1 MIPSIGRSGW
11 RCSLLTA
18 LALATAGDPS
28 RAAEQPIDFQHQIAP
43 ILQQH
48 CLGCHSPGIEKGDLS
63 LATFDDLRANEYV
76 VAGDPDGSYLLELV
90 TPRGGDPPAMPLEAD
105 PLSEDEI
112 LLLRQWIVEGAA
124 WPDGFIIKEKPK
136 TDATW
141 WSLQP
146 LQVAFPTA
154 KSAGPD
160 ATARDQQT
168 NTTIDDFLR
177 ETLSKYGLTF
187 NPPADRR
194 TLIRRA
200 TYDLIGLPPTPDQVE
215 AFVNDESPAAYVD
228 LIDRLLASPHYGERW
243 GRHWLDVVRFGES
256 NGYERNVIIDDLWP
270 FRDYVIESIN
280 DDKPFDQFI
289 REHIAGDVLGKGEPM
304 REIGSAFLVA
314 GPYDN
319 VGNQDP
325 VQSAQIRAD
334 TIDEMIRTTSEAFL
348 GMTVGCARCHDHKFD
363 PITQEDY
370 YSMYATFAGVQHG
383 SAEWASPEQRS
394 ARAAKLNP
402 LQQHR
407 SALINERRE
416 LTERT
421 RKRLSESGAQQS
433 NAQQF
438 RPAVNARRNEETF
451 PAVTAKF
458 VRFSILRTNGG
469 QPCIDE
475 LEVYGPDSKL
485 NLALAASGSVAA
497 ASSLLPGYP
506 IHQVH
511 HLNDGKHGNSHSWI
525 SHRDIG
531 WAQIELANA
540 IELNRVV
547 WGRDLDGQ
555 HTDRV
560 PIDYRVEIS
569 IDGESWRKVA
579 DAGDRLPLSDMPAE
593 PRATQRTADENAEAE
608 RIERE
613 LADVTSEIDAVPPL
627 PTAWIGLHEP
637 TPGPYHVFIGGS
649 PQREGQT
656 VVPASLSALS
666 NVAPTYRL
674 EPAASESSRRR
685 ELAQWITGP
694 GNPLPARVLANR
706 IWQHHFGT
714 GIVNTPNDFGYMGG
728 RPTHPELL
736 DFLAGKL
743 VESRWRLKPMHRLI
757 MLSMAYRQSSAWN
770 ASAAKID
777 GESRWLWRFP
787 PRRLSAEELRDTMLQ
802 IASELDTTMGGPGF
816 RLYEYQQDNVATYVP
831 LDKHGPE
838 TYRRAVYHQ
847 NARASVVDLMTEF
860 DQPDCAFSIPRR
872 AETTTPLQALTLL
885 NHNFTVDMAE
895 ALAIRLESES
905 EDDSQRRV
913 TRAFQLAFQRQ
924 AQSDEISKST
934 EVIQTYGLRA
944 FCRALLNSNELL
956 YLD

>member
-1 MIPSIGRSGW
+1 MIHSSHRSAWRYVLFAVLASVVIGGQP
-11 RCSLLTA
+11 
-18 LALATAGDPS
+18 G
-28 RAAEQPIDFQHQIAP
+28 AAEQPIDFQQQIVP
-43 ILQQH
+43 IFEQH
-48 CLGCHSPGIEKGDLS
+48 CIRCHLPGIEKGDLS
-63 LATFDDLRANEYV
+63 LATFDDLKANEYV

-90 TPRGGDPPAMPLEAD
+90 TPLDGDPPAMPQQAE
-105 PLSEDEI
+105 PLSKDQVS
-112 LLLRQWIVEGAA
+112 LLRQWIAEGAT
-124 WPDGFIIKEKPK
+124 WPEGFVVKEKPK

-146 LQVAFPTA
+146 LQTTFRTVKT
-154 KSAGPD
+154 AGPNATAD
-160 ATARDQQT
+160 ATAKEQQAT
-168 NTTIDDFLR
+168 WTIDDFIR
-177 ETLSKYGLTF
+177 ETLSEHELTF

-200 TYDLIGLPPTPDQVE
+200 SYDLIGLPPTPAEVE
-215 AFVNDESPAAYVD
+215 AFANDESPEAYAD

-256 NGYERNVIIDDLWP
+256 NGFERNVIINNIWP
-270 FRDYVIESIN
+270 FRDYVIQSIN
-280 DDKPFDQFI
+280 DDKPFDQLI
-289 REHIAGDVLGKGEPM
+289 REHIAGDVLGDGKPTQ
-304 REIGSAFLVA
+304 EIGSAFLVA

-334 TIDEMIRTTSEAFL
+334 TIDEIIRTTSEAFL

-370 YSMYATFAGVQHG
+370 YSMYATFAGVWHG
-383 SAEWASPEQRS
+383 SAEWASPEERS
-394 ARAAKLNP
+394 ARAAKLKP
-402 LQQHR
+402 LQERR
-407 SALINERRE
+407 SALVSQQLE

-421 RKRLSESGAQQS
+421 RQRLSQS
-433 NAQQF
+433 DGSRS
-438 RPAVNARRNEETF
+438 RPAVDARRNEDTF
-451 PAVTAKF
+451 PAVAAKF
-458 VRFSILRTNGG
+458 VRFSILLTNGG

-475 LEVYGPDSKL
+475 LEVYGPNSKS
-485 NLALAASGSVAA
+485 NLALASAGSKATA
-497 ASSLLPGYP
+497 FSLLPGYP

-525 SHRDIG
+525 SNDNIG
-531 WAQIELANA
+531 WAQIELANT

-547 WGRDLDGQ
+547 WGRDREGQ

-569 IDGESWRKVA
+569 TDGESWREVA
-579 DAGDRLPLSDMPAE
+579 DAGDRLPFSDANAE
-593 PRATQRTADENAEAE
+593 PLVTQRTPEENAEAK
-608 RIERE
+608 RIESE
-613 LADVTSEIDAVPPL
+613 LAEVTGEINAVPKL
-627 PTAWIGLHEP
+627 PTAWLGRHEP

-649 PQREGQT
+649 PQRKAQT

-674 EPAASESSRRR
+674 KQDASESRRRR
-685 ELAQWITGP
+685 ELAEWITAP

-706 IWQHHFGT
+706 IWQHHFAT
-714 GIVNTPNDFGYMGG
+714 GIVSTPNDFGYMGG
-728 RPTHPELL
+728 RPTHPDLL

-743 VESRWRLKPMHRLI
+743 IENGWRLKPMHRLI
-757 MLSMAYRQSSAWN
+757 MTSMAYRQSSTWREA
-770 ASAAKID
+770 AAKID

-802 IASELDTTMGGPGF
+802 LADKLDTTMGGPGF

-860 DQPDCAFSIPRR
+860 DQPDCAFSVPRR
-872 AETTTPLQALTLL
+872 ANTTTPLQALTLL
-885 NHNFTVDMAE
+885 NHSFTVDMAE

-905 EDDSQRRV
+905 GDDSKRKV
-913 TRAFQLAFQRQ
+913 TLGFQLAFQRQ
-924 AQSDEISKST
+924 PQSDEISRSI
-934 EVIQTYGLRA
+934 ELIQTYGLRA